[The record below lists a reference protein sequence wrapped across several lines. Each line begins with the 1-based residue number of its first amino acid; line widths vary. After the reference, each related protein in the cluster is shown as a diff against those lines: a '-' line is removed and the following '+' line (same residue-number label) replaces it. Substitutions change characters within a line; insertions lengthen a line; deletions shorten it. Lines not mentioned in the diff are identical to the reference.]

1 MLKKLLPFALRRLG
15 RHKLTTIIN
24 ILGLTLGV
32 LSCLVIYLYVSFEF
46 SYDTFHADR
55 DRIYRVGLWMTG
67 PAGKIGEGASLPPPL
82 AADLRREATGFST
95 VAGIYTDDCK
105 VIIPETGKP
114 DRVFPGIQEGKRQ
127 HITFADPQYLEIFHY
142 KWLAGNSTTALK
154 APFSVVLTESAAK
167 RYFGHG
173 SPGDWMGRSV
183 VYYDSLS
190 VSVSGIVEDWQQNSD
205 FTFTDLISYPTIE
218 HSWVRKEISG
228 WNMFESSAN
237 AFVKLAPGTTVA
249 QVEKQFPAFFKLHE
263 TFIGDTKGGLKLQP
277 LSDIH
282 FNSTFEDDYGR
293 RAHKPTL
300 YALAGIALFILLIA
314 AINFVNLSTA
324 QAVLRAREVGVRKVL
339 GSSRAGLIW
348 QFLSETGII
357 VLASMV
363 LALLL
368 AGPVITVLHG
378 DLLWGPSVLP
388 EGVRFRIAD
397 PNTWVFVG
405 LTFTITCLLAG
416 WYPARALS
424 SFLPVITLRG
434 QGSQQLN
441 SKSYLRKGLIVFQFT
456 VSLVFI
462 IGTIMMGRQ
471 IHYMINTDLGY
482 NKNAIVTVRLPGGP
496 GHQKSAL
503 AAEISRIAGV
513 RQVSVS
519 SNSPGASG
527 HNGTV
532 LENRGATYVRIDA
545 GYDYVDTGFMSLYG
559 LSLIA
564 GRNFFPSDS
573 LRWGSSPATG
583 YRAFI
588 INETAAKALGFSRP
602 ADAVGHRVSSALGG
616 VYGPVLGVVKDFH
629 STSLRE
635 KIEPFV
641 FTYQDGAGG
650 LLSVKLASANLSGG
664 TMKGVLA
671 KMEALF
677 KRTYPKEQFNSRFFD
692 ESIARLYEQEH
703 QTSQMMNL
711 AMGIAIFISCI
722 GLFGLA
728 AFTANQRTKEIGIRK
743 VLGASVPHL
752 VSLLS
757 QEFIVLVLLATLVA
771 APLAGWGVH
780 QWLQDFAYRTTM
792 PWWIY
797 VLGGFAAIV
806 IALLTVSFQAI
817 RAARANPVNSLKAE

>member
-1 MLKKLLPFALRRLG
+1 MIKIQLPFALRHLG

-32 LSCLVIYLYVSFEF
+32 LSCLVIYLYVRFEF

-55 DRIYRVGLWMTG
+55 DRIYRVGVWMTG
-67 PAGKIGEGASLPPPL
+67 PDGKIGEGASLPPPL
-82 AADLRREATGFST
+82 AADLRREGTGFTT

-105 VIIPETGKP
+105 VIIPERGKP
-114 DRVFPGIQEGKRQ
+114 DRVFPGIQEGKLQ

-142 KWLAGNSTTALK
+142 EWLAGNPATALS
-154 APFSVVLTESAAK
+154 APFSVVLTESEAK
-167 RYFGHG
+167 RYFGQG
-173 SPGDWMGRSV
+173 SPAEWMGRSV
-183 VYYDSLS
+183 VYYDSLT

-205 FTFTDLISYPTIE
+205 FAFTDLISYPTIG
-218 HSWVRKEISG
+218 HSWVRKAISG
-228 WNMFESSAN
+228 WNAFESSAN
-237 AFVKLAPGTTVA
+237 AFVKLSPGTTVA

-277 LSDIH
+277 LADIH
-282 FNSTFEDDYGR
+282 FNRTFGDDYGR

-314 AINFVNLSTA
+314 AINFINLSTA
-324 QAVLRAREVGVRKVL
+324 QALLRAREVGVRKVL

-357 VLASMV
+357 VLASMA

-368 AGPVITVLHG
+368 ASPVITVMHG
-378 DLLWGPSVLP
+378 FIP
-388 EGVRFRIAD
+388 EGVRFRLVD
-397 PNTWVFVG
+397 PNTWLFIGITVTV
-405 LTFTITCLLAG
+405 TCLLAG

-441 SKSYLRKGLIVFQFT
+441 SKSYLRKSLIVFQFA

-462 IGTIMMGRQ
+462 IGTIMIGRQ
-471 IHYMINTDLGY
+471 ISYMINTDLGF
-482 NKNAIVTVRLPGGP
+482 KKDAIVTIRLPGGP
-496 GHQKSAL
+496 GNKQAVL
-503 AAEISRIAGV
+503 ATEISRITGV
-513 RQVSVS
+513 RQVSIS
-519 SNSPGASG
+519 SNSPGARG

-545 GYDYVDTGFMSLYG
+545 GYDFIDTAFMSLYG
-559 LSLIA
+559 LNLIA
-564 GRNFFPSDS
+564 GRNFFPADTV
-573 LRWGSSPATG
+573 RWGSSPATG

-616 VYGPVLGVVKDFH
+616 VIGPVLGVVKDFH

-635 KIEPFV
+635 KIEPFF

-650 LLSVKLASANLSGG
+650 LLSVKLASANLSGS
-664 TMKGVLA
+664 TIKGMLG
-671 KMEALF
+671 KMEVLF
-677 KRTYPKEQFNSRFFD
+677 TRTYPKEQFNSRFFD
-692 ESIARLYEQEH
+692 ESIARLYEREH

-711 AMGIAIFISCI
+711 AMAIAIFISCI
-722 GLFGLA
+722 GLFGLV

-743 VLGASVPHL
+743 VLGASVPQI

-757 QEFIVLVLLATLVA
+757 REFVVLVVLSTLIA
-771 APLAGWGVH
+771 APLASWGVH
-780 QWLQDFAYRTTM
+780 QWLQDFAYQATM

-797 VLGGFAAIV
+797 VLAGVAAML
-806 IALLTVSFQAI
+806 IALLTVSFQSI
-817 RAARANPVNSLKAE
+817 RAAMANPVESLRTE

>member
-24 ILGLTLGV
+24 ILGLTLGI
-32 LSCLVIYLYVSFEF
+32 LSCLVIYLYVGFEF
-46 SYDTFHADR
+46 SYDSFHADR
-55 DRIYRVGLWMTG
+55 DRIYRVGVWMTG
-67 PAGKIGEGASLPPPL
+67 PDGKISEGASLPPPL

-114 DRVFPGIQEGKRQ
+114 NRVFPGIQEGKGQ
-127 HITFADPQYLEIFHY
+127 HIAFADPQYLEIFHY
-142 KWLAGNSTTALK
+142 KWLAGNPATALK
-154 APFSVVLTESAAK
+154 VPFSVLLTESEAK

-173 SPGDWMGRSV
+173 SPADWMGRSV
-183 VYYDSLS
+183 VYYDSLT

-205 FTFTDLISYPTIE
+205 FAFTDLISYPTIE
-218 HSWVRKEISG
+218 HSWVRNDISG
-228 WNMFESSAN
+228 WNAFESSAN
-237 AFVKLAPGTTVA
+237 AFVKLSPGTTVA
-249 QVEKQFPAFFKLHE
+249 QVEKQFPSFFKLHE

-282 FNSTFEDDYGR
+282 FNSAFGDDYGR
-293 RAHKPTL
+293 RANKPTL
-300 YALAGIALFILLIA
+300 YALAGIALFIVLIA

-324 QAVLRAREVGVRKVL
+324 QAVFRAREVGVRKVL

-368 AGPVITVLHG
+368 ANPVITVMHG
-378 DLLWGPSVLP
+378 FIPD
-388 EGVRFRIAD
+388 GVRFRIAD
-397 PNTWVFVG
+397 PNTWLFIGITVTV
-405 LTFTITCLLAG
+405 TCLLAG

-424 SFLPVITLRG
+424 SFLPVMTLRG
-434 QGSQQLN
+434 QSSLQLN
-441 SKSYLRKGLIVFQFT
+441 SRSYLRKGLIVFQFA
-456 VSLVFI
+456 VSLIFI
-462 IGTIMMGRQ
+462 IGTMMMGRQ
-471 IHYMINTDLGY
+471 IHYMINTDLGF
-482 NKNAIVTVRLPGGP
+482 KKDAIVTIALPGGT
-496 GHQKSAL
+496 GNQHAAL
-503 AAEISRIAGV
+503 ATEISRITGV
-513 RQVSVS
+513 SQVSIS
-519 SNSPGASG
+519 SNSPGARG

-545 GYDYVDTGFMSLYG
+545 GYDFIDTGFMSLYG
-559 LSLIA
+559 LTLIA
-564 GRNFFPSDS
+564 GRNFFPADS
-573 LRWGSSPATG
+573 VRLGTVPSKG

-588 INETAAKALGFSRP
+588 INEAAAKALGFSRP
-602 ADAVGHRVSSALGG
+602 ADAVGHRASSALGG
-616 VYGPVLGVVKDFH
+616 IIGPVLGVVKDFH
-629 STSLRE
+629 ANSLRD
-635 KIEPFV
+635 KIGPFF
-641 FTYQDGAGG
+641 FTYQSDGGG
-650 LLSVKLASANLSGG
+650 LLSVKLASTNLSRS
-664 TMKGVLA
+664 TIKGIFG

-677 KRTYPKEQFNSRFFD
+677 AKSYPKEQFNSRFYD

-703 QTSQMMNL
+703 QTAWMVNIG
-711 AMGIAIFISCI
+711 MGIAIFISCM

-743 VLGASVPHL
+743 VLGASVSQIA
-752 VSLLS
+752 SLLS
-757 QEFIVLVLLATLVA
+757 QEFIILVLLSTLIA
-771 APLAGWGVH
+771 APLARWGVH

-817 RAARANPVNSLKAE
+817 RAAKANPVNSLKAE